1 MASIKDISL
10 ISTRPE
16 ENNQKL
22 AHALHDSNIEVLNF
36 PLTKIEGLTN
46 YTFLNEQL
54 KDLNSY
60 QYLIFISTNAVR
72 YFFEQIKVN
81 KITLPKSLILAAIGP
96 TTKKDLQK
104 FCCHQIY
111 CPNDTFDS
119 ETLVRLEIFKN
130 ISQKRI
136 LIIRGINGRETLKI
150 ILEAKGAIVSYAECY
165 QRLHLNLNFDAIF
178 KKLIS
183 PHKIYFLISSHESA
197 KQFKKQ
203 ALLHKPTWLLSCKCF
218 VNHNRIREEIQPL
231 FSEVIILKDISPES
245 LRNNLLS

>member
-1 MASIKDISL
+1 MSSL

-16 ENNQKL
+16 ENNRQASARVGKIQ
-22 AHALHDSNIEVLNF
+22 DIEVLSC
-36 PLTKIEGLTN
+36 PLTEIDGPGQIMHHL
-46 YTFLNEQL
+46 LNEQL
-54 KDLNSY
+54 KDLHAY

-136 LIIRGINGRETLKI
+136 LIIRGINGRETLKT

-203 ALLHKPTWLLSCKCF
+203 ALLHKPTWLLSANVLLITTESGKRYKPLRF
-218 VNHNRIREEIQPL
+218 LQPRL
-231 FSEVIILKDISPES
+231 P
-245 LRNNLLS
+245 